1 MSFIM
6 VVVATLYLVSL
17 ASPLIVMFSTFAE
30 APYIEEKLEKGE
42 ITKQQ
47 YERHCMVF
55 WILFIGSII
64 WFIVNG
70 ILIIC
75 NGFRITD
82 LIS

>member
-1 MSFIM
+1 MTFIM
-6 VVVATLYLVSL
+6 VIVATLYLVSL
-17 ASPLIVMFSTFAE
+17 ASPLIVMFGAFAE
-30 APYIEEKLEKGE
+30 APYIEEKLEKGK

-47 YERHCMVF
+47 YEKYCMVF